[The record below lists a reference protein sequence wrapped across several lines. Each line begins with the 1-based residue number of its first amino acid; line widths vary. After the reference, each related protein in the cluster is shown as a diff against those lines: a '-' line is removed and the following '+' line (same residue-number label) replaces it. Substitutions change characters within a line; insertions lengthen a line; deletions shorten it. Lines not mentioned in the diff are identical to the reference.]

1 MLATDATVSGIVVV
15 IDNAE
20 FPRNSPA
27 ACITN
32 SRLPHSRA
40 LCADR
45 MRMLVRRPVNAP
57 SNRRNRARASELAQE
72 RS

>member
-1 MLATDATVSGIVVV
+1 MLATGETVRGIVVV

-20 FPRNSPA
+20 FPRNSLA
-27 ACITN
+27 ASLTN

-57 SNRRNRARASELAQE
+57 S
-72 RS
+72 